1 MKKHDFILGVDVSR
15 NTLDIHCA
23 EINEHI
29 QIENGTEGFRLLAK
43 WCKDFKINL
52 TKSIVAM
59 EFTGGYEY
67 KLIQFCQEKEIPFIR
82 IPGLAIKRSL
92 GIIRGKNDKVDSKRI
107 AQFVSEKSQTLQP
120 SKPLDKRIVALKELL
135 SFRKKCVRDKAGCQ
149 ATIKERKHIYTG
161 IKSDIIIKES
171 ENKIKLNAKIIANVE
186 KEIMDIID
194 ENEDFKRNY
203 DLIASIKGIGKVN
216 SWMTIAYTENFTCF
230 PDGRTY
236 AVYVGVIP
244 FDHSSGISI
253 RGKKRVSKLANK
265 ELKSELTQAAKSA
278 MQWDKEI
285 SEYAQRKLKQK
296 EWGKVV
302 NIVKFKLILRMFA
315 VVKRGSKY
323 VENYK
328 IAA

>member
-1 MKKHDFILGVDVSR
+1 MEKHDFILGVDVSR

-29 QIENGTEGFRLLAK
+29 QIQNGTEGFKLLAK

-52 TKSIVAM
+52 AKSIVAM

-67 KLIQFCQEKEIPFIR
+67 KLIQFCQVKNIPFIR

-92 GIIRGKNDKVDSKRI
+92 GIIRGKNDKVDSKRV
-107 AQFVSEKSQTLQP
+107 AQYVLEKRQSLQL
-120 SKPLDKRIVALKELL
+120 SKPLDKRIIALKELL
-135 SFRKKCVRDKAGCQ
+135 SFRKRCVRDKAGCQ
-149 ATIKERKHIYTG
+149 ATIKERKHIYPD
-161 IKSDIIIKES
+161 IKRDIIIKES
-171 ENKIKLNAKIIANVE
+171 ENKIKLNARIIENVE
-186 KEIMDIID
+186 KEIMDIIE

-203 DLIASIKGIGKVN
+203 DLVTSIKGIGKVN

-253 RGKKRVSKLANK
+253 HGKKRVSKLANK

-278 MQWDKEI
+278 MQWDKELR
-285 SEYAQRKLKQK
+285 EYAERKLKQK

-323 VENYK
+323 VENYH

>member
-1 MKKHDFILGVDVSR
+1 MKKQDFILGVDVSR
-15 NTLDIHCA
+15 NTLDIHCV

-29 QIENGTEGFRLLAK
+29 QIQNGTEGFKLLAK

-52 TKSIVAM
+52 AKSIVAM

-67 KLIQFCQEKEIPFIR
+67 KLIQFCQVKNIPFIR

-92 GIIRGKNDKVDSKRI
+92 GIIRGKNDKVDSKRV
-107 AQFVSEKSQTLQP
+107 AQYVLEKRQSLQL
-120 SKPLDKRIVALKELL
+120 SKPLDKRIIALKELL
-135 SFRKKCVRDKAGCQ
+135 SFRKRCVRDKAGCQ
-149 ATIKERKHIYTG
+149 ATIKERKHIYPD
-161 IKSDIIIKES
+161 IKRDVIIKES
-171 ENKIKLNAKIIANVE
+171 ENKIKLNARIIENVE
-186 KEIMDIID
+186 LEIRDIIE

-203 DLIASIKGIGKVN
+203 DLITSIKGIGKVN

-278 MQWDKEI
+278 IQWDKELR
-285 SEYAQRKLKQK
+285 EYAERKLKQK

-315 VVKRGSKY
+315 VVKRGTKY
-323 VENYK
+323 VENYQ

>member
-1 MKKHDFILGVDVSR
+1 MKKQDFILGVDVSR

-29 QIENGTEGFRLLAK
+29 QIQNGTEGFKLLAK

-52 TKSIVAM
+52 AKSIVAM

-67 KLIQFCQEKEIPFIR
+67 KLIQFCQVKNIPFIR

-107 AQFVSEKSQTLQP
+107 AQYVSEKRHSLQP
-120 SKPLDKRIVALKELL
+120 SKPLDKRIIALKELL
-135 SFRKKCVRDKAGCQ
+135 SFRKRCVRDKAGCQ
-149 ATIKERKHIYTG
+149 ATIKERKHIYPD
-161 IKSDIIIKES
+161 IKRDIIIKES
-171 ENKIKLNAKIIANVE
+171 ENKIKLNASIIENVE
-186 KEIMDIID
+186 KGIMDIIE

-203 DLIASIKGIGKVN
+203 DLITSIKGIGKVN

-244 FDHSSGISI
+244 FDHSSGIST

-278 MQWDKEI
+278 IQWDKELR
-285 SEYAQRKLKQK
+285 EYAERKLKQK

-323 VENYK
+323 VENYQV
-328 IAA
+328 AA